1 MTKIYL
7 IRHAQAEGNLY
18 RRLHGWYNS
27 LLTEKGQRQ
36 VASLTGRFDPI
47 HIDAV
52 YSSPLRRCQD
62 TARAIYAHKGLPLNI
77 EPGLIEMG
85 IGRWEDVPFGD
96 VQVHEPELLNL
107 FGEANTAFKI
117 EGGETFSQMQQRM
130 VETIFRI
137 ARQNPD
143 RTVACFTHG
152 MVIRCALCYFHG
164 WELTEISKV
173 PHSDNTGVACLEVD
187 PETRTVQVIFEA
199 DNSHLPRE
207 LSTIVTKY
215 APDQRRSAF
224 AMGDTNLWFRPWK
237 PYLEKD
243 LYISY
248 RHEAWVDIHGRE
260 EPFYGEQFYEVA
272 LRSSEQDPRSVM
284 VSYLGQEIVG
294 LIQTDLDKDAGEAV
308 CFVPFVY
315 MNPEYRHR
323 GLGVQL
329 LGQAISV
336 ARPLGRN
343 KLRLRCAPTN
353 LIAKRF
359 YTRYGFRK
367 VGMAQDSRVP
377 LELLEK
383 DIGLGYEQQMGL

>member
-27 LLTEKGQRQ
+27 LLTEKGLRQ
-36 VASLTGRFDPI
+36 VAALTGRFDSVS
-47 HIDAV
+47 IDAV

-62 TARAIYAHKGLPLNI
+62 TAKAIYEHKGLPLYI
-77 EPGLIEMG
+77 ESGLIEMG
-85 IGRWEDVPFGD
+85 IGRWENIPFGEA
-96 VQVHEPELLNL
+96 QVKEPELLNL

-117 EGGETFSQMQQRM
+117 EGGETFPQMQKRM
-130 VETIFRI
+130 VDTILRI
-137 ARQNPD
+137 AEANPD

-164 WELTEISKV
+164 WDLTDIRRV
-173 PHSDNTGVACLEVD
+173 PHSDNTGVACLEV
-187 PETRTVQVIFEA
+187 ENGKVSILYEA

-207 LSTIVTKY
+207 LSTIVKTY
-215 APDQRRSAF
+215 APGQSRSAF
-224 AMGDTNLWFRPWK
+224 AMGDQNLWFRPWQ

-243 LYISY
+243 LYISC
-248 RHEAWVDIHGRE
+248 RHEAWIDIHGRE
-260 EPFYGEQFYEVA
+260 EPFHGEQFYEVA

-284 VSYLGQEIVG
+284 VAYLRDEMVG

-315 MNPEYRHR
+315 MTPEYRHK

-329 LGQAISV
+329 LGQAITV

-353 LIAKRF
+353 YIAKRF
-359 YTRYGFRK
+359 YARYGFHK
-367 VGMAQDSRVP
+367 VGMAKDSRVP

-383 DIGLGYEQQMGL
+383 DIGLGYETQMGL

>member
-1 MTKIYL
+1 MTRIYL

-36 VASLTGRFDPI
+36 VSALTGRFAHEP
-47 HIDAV
+47 IDAV
-52 YSSPLRRCQD
+52 YSSPLRRCTD
-62 TARAIYAHKGLPLNI
+62 TAKAIYNYKGLPLHI
-77 EPGLIEMG
+77 EPGLKEMG
-85 IGRWEDVPFGD
+85 IGRWEDIPFGD
-96 VQVHEPELLNL
+96 AQLHEPELLNL

-117 EGGETFSQMQQRM
+117 EGGETFQQMQKRM
-130 VETIFRI
+130 VSTIFRI
-137 ARQNPD
+137 AEENPN
-143 RTVACFTHG
+143 RTVACFSHG
-152 MVIRCALCYFHG
+152 MVIRCALCFFHG
-164 WELTEISKV
+164 WELTEIAKV
-173 PHSDNTGVACLEVD
+173 PHSDNTGVACIEV
-187 PETRTVQVIFEA
+187 ENSKVNILYEA

-207 LSTIVTKY
+207 LSTIVTRY
-215 APDQRRSAF
+215 APNQSRSAF
-224 AMGDTNLWFRPWK
+224 AMGDQNLWFRPWN

-248 RHEAWVDIHGRE
+248 RHEAWIDIHGRE
-260 EPFYGEQFYEVA
+260 EPFYGEPFYEVA
-272 LRSSEQDPRSVM
+272 SRSSEQDPHSVM
-284 VSYLGQEIVG
+284 VAYLGEEIVG

-315 MNPEYRHR
+315 MNPEYRHK

-353 LIAKRF
+353 YIAKRF
-359 YTRYGFRK
+359 YARYGFRK
-367 VGMAQDSRVP
+367 VGMAKDSRVP

-383 DIGLGYEQQMGL
+383 DIGLGYEEQLGVRK

>member
-1 MTKIYL
+1 MTRIYL

-36 VASLTGRFDPI
+36 VAALTGRFEPI

-52 YSSPLRRCQD
+52 YCSPLRRCQD
-62 TARAIYAHKGLPLNI
+62 TAQAIYHHKGLPLII
-77 EPGLIEMG
+77 EPELIEMG
-85 IGRWEDVPFGD
+85 IGRWEDIPFGD

-107 FGEANTAFKI
+107 FGEANPAFQI
-117 EGGETFSQMQQRM
+117 EDGETFPQMQQRM
-130 VETIFRI
+130 VNALYRI
-137 ARQNPD
+137 AEENPN
-143 RTVACFTHG
+143 RTVACFSHG
-152 MVIRCALCYFHG
+152 MVIRCALCFFHG
-164 WELTEISKV
+164 WALSQIAQV
-173 PHSDNTGVACLEVD
+173 PHSDNTGVACIEVD
-187 PETRTVQVIFEA
+187 GKNVKILYEA

-207 LSTIVTKY
+207 LSTIVRTY
-215 APDQRRSAF
+215 APNQRRSAF
-224 AMGDTNLWFRPWK
+224 AMGNQNLWFRPWK

-248 RHEAWVDIHGRE
+248 RHEAWLDIHGRE
-260 EPFYGEQFYEVA
+260 EPFYGEAFYEVA

-284 VSYLGQEIVG
+284 VAYLDHEIVG
-294 LIQTDLDKDAGEAV
+294 LIQTDLDQDAGEAV

-315 MNPEYRHR
+315 MNPEYRHK

-329 LGQAISV
+329 LGQAIAV
-336 ARPLGRN
+336 ARPLGRS

-353 LIAKRF
+353 YIAKRF
-359 YTRYGFRK
+359 YARYGFRK
-367 VGMAQDSRVP
+367 VGMAKDSRVP

-383 DIGLGYEQQMGL
+383 DIGLGYEEQFGL